1 MSAIDTIHVELDDI
15 YTVRKMGRAVW
26 DGDKPACKVQSDS
39 VLALMEVVAGYIEA
53 LEQRVT
59 QLEDHAVTLAARVD
73 DLEGAFDVVA
83 V

>member
-1 MSAIDTIHVELDDI
+1 
-15 YTVRKMGRAVW
+15 
-26 DGDKPACKVQSDS
+26 
-39 VLALMEVVAGYIEA
+39 MEVVAGYIEA